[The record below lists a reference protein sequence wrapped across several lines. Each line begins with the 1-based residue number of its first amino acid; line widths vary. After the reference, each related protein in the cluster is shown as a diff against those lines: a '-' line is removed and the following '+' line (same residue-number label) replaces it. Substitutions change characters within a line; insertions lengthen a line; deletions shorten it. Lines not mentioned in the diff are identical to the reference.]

1 MMVLFLLGEL
11 GVMGELGVLSGLGVL
26 EEVIR
31 FT

>member
-1 MMVLFLLGEL
+1 MVVLFLLGEL
-11 GVMGELGVLSGLGVL
+11 GVMGELRVL